1 MRIPLN
7 RTVILDNDGSRIDLR
22 SGHPNFSPTLLES
35 IIYIYIE
42 RERVTAAMKV
52 ETNNMT
58 SVAAS
63 LIG

>member
-1 MRIPLN
+1 M
-7 RTVILDNDGSRIDLR
+7 ILDNDGSRIDLR

-35 IIYIYIE
+35 IIYIYIYIYIY
-42 RERVTAAMKV
+42 RVTATMKV